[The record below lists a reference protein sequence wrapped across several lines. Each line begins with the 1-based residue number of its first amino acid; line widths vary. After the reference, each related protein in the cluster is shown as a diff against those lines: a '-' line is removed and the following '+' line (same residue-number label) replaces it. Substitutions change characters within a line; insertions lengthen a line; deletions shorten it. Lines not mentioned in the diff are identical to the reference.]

1 MDTKLPT
8 ASKFKSNVEL
18 YRWVRDSFHKILYEL
33 GDVLRNGNLTRPLI
47 QLVVIERTHRSGCP
61 TEQPWCGTACMDGT
75 RTSGGRI
82 SGGGMTGRSS
92 IELPSTCHLRSTTC
106 KVLCMALRRVGV
118 IYNQDL
124 AINSLQ
130 SRWKT
135 QSTCSNLQNHKF
147 GLPTLSFPSTG
158 ARSTGSF
165 PHSSSANAASP
176 PSSDLDSAPA
186 RYITVLSLTCEWWYP
201 RKISF

>member
-61 TEQPWCGTACMDGT
+61 TEQPWCGTGSIRFFQATLSYAVCEACMDGT

-82 SGGGMTGRSS
+82 SAGGMTGRSS

-106 KVLCMALRRVGV
+106 KVLCMVSATRK
-118 IYNQDL
+118 NH
-124 AINSLQ
+124 
-130 SRWKT
+130 WKT
-135 QSTCSNLQNHKF
+135 YQRIPL
-147 GLPTLSFPSTG
+147 G
-158 ARSTGSF
+158 
-165 PHSSSANAASP
+165 
-176 PSSDLDSAPA
+176 PSSCRCD
-186 RYITVLSLTCEWWYP
+186 IQP
-201 RKISF
+201 RSRHQ